1 MNNYIQKNA
10 NQRALFNKTFQR
22 KLHKIQF
29 PTFPSPCFCFI
40 FLYNSNSNTNTAHTP
55 QTKSTYLAFQSKHK
69 NTSAKLSIKRSTINL
84 PSAAAEPTPL
94 HGRSHTRKN
103 HHKQTD
109 HTANSDE
116 TNRAGPHSSA
126 ANQAPATEHRHQKRP
141 SMPPLIADTMNH
153 QQRHGLSL
161 G

>member
-1 MNNYIQKNA
+1 MPIKEHYSTKHFKGNYIKYN
-10 NQRALFNKTFQR
+10 FQHSH
-22 KLHKIQF
+22 LLVF
-29 PTFPSPCFCFI
+29 AS

-69 NTSAKLSIKRSTINL
+69 NTYEKFSIKRSTINL

-116 TNRAGPHSSA
+116 TNSAGPHSSA
-126 ANQAPATEHRHQKRP
+126 ANQAPPTEHRHQKRP
-141 SMPPLIADTMNH
+141 STPPLIADTMNH